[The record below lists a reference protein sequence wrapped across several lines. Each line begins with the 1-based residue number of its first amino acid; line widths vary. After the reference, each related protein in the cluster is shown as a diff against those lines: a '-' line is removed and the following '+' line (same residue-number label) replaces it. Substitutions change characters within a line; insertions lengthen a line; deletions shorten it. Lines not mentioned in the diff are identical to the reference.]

1 VDRERARARD
11 VNAAFPVA
19 LKLAGRSVL
28 VVGGGDEA
36 ALRADALLA
45 AGARVTVVSETP
57 SEKLVSMASDARLEL
72 VRRAPVA
79 TDLDGRWLLVL
90 ADRNPALADELA
102 REAEQRALFYCAVD
116 DARVGSFSHL
126 AIARAGVVF
135 AAVGSQGEAPALA
148 RRLRELM
155 DGLFARAGLAAFA
168 EKLAELRRV
177 TPPERRHEVLNA
189 AVRDVRLEGELV
201 LPTAASNSPRA

>member
-1 VDRERARARD
+1 
-11 VNAAFPVA
+11 VNGAFPVA
-19 LKLAGRSVL
+19 LKLIGRSVL

-36 ALRADALLA
+36 ALRAGALLD

-57 SEKLVSMASDARLEL
+57 GEKLVAMALDARLEL
-72 VRRAPVA
+72 LRRVPVA

-116 DARVGSFSHL
+116 DSRVGSFSHV

-135 AAVGSQGEAPALA
+135 AAVGSEGEAPALA
-148 RRLRELM
+148 RRLREIFEE
-155 DGLFARAGLAAFA
+155 LFARAGLAAFA

-177 TPPERRHEVLNA
+177 TPPEQRRDVLNA
-189 AVRDVRLEGELV
+189 AVRDVRLDGELV
-201 LPTAASNSPRA
+201 LPTATSNRPPG

>member
-1 VDRERARARD
+1 
-11 VNAAFPVA
+11 VNGAFPIA
-19 LKLAGRSVL
+19 LKLSGRSVL

-36 ALRADALLA
+36 ALRAGALLA
-45 AGARVTVVSETP
+45 AGARVTVISEAP
-57 SEKLVSMASDARLEL
+57 NEKLAAMGRDDRLEL
-72 VRRAPVA
+72 VRRAPVP

-116 DARVGSFSHL
+116 DTRVGSFSHV

-148 RRLRELM
+148 RRLREIF
-155 DGLFARAGLAAFA
+155 DELFARAGLAAFA
-168 EKLAELRRV
+168 ERLAELRRV
-177 TPPERRHEVLNA
+177 TPSEKRREVLDA
-189 AVRDVRLEGELV
+189 AVREVRLDGELV
-201 LPTAASNSPRA
+201 LPTAASNNPRV

>member
-1 VDRERARARD
+1 
-11 VNAAFPVA
+11 VNGAFPVA
-19 LKLAGRSVL
+19 LKLTGRSVL

-36 ALRADALLA
+36 ALRAGALLD
-45 AGARVTVVSETP
+45 AGARVTVVSDTP
-57 SEKLVSMASDARLEL
+57 GEKLVAMALDARLEL

-116 DARVGSFSHL
+116 DSRVGSFSHV

-148 RRLRELM
+148 RRLRELF

-168 EKLAELRRV
+168 ERLAELRRV
-177 TPPERRHEVLNA
+177 TPADKRREVLDA
-189 AVRDVRLEGELV
+189 AVRGVRLEGELV
-201 LPTAASNSPRA
+201 LPPEASNRPRA